1 MPATKTM
8 TGVRL
13 PANLVE
19 RLDQVAEVT
28 ERSRNWLIRKS
39 VEEYLAREAWV
50 VEAIQAGV
58 KAADQGQ
65 FATEKAVQ
73 KAFAHW
79 GVNARD

>member
-1 MPATKTM
+1 MSATKTM

-13 PANLVE
+13 PATLVE

-39 VEEYLAREAWV
+39 VEEYLEREAWV

-58 KAADQGQ
+58 KAADQGH
-65 FATEKAVQ
+65 FATAKDVG

-79 GVNARD
+79 GVNAKE